1 MSNVT
6 YLLQRSYASSCLDVM
21 KMRAFVP
28 CQVADE
34 LNNYKATI
42 TEVVFDPLKVKKTNA
57 RYAKSGYII
66 PRDFAVIALTDDKR
80 ILLWGGMNSVYYL
93 QKGEELDKSLEMNLA
108 FNDIVDLTQRFKIK
122 NKKPEIDDLLAQ
134 LKELYAKK

>member
-57 RYAKSGYII
+57 CYAKSGYII

-93 QKGEELDKSLEMNLA
+93 QRGEELDKSLEMNLA

-122 NKKPEIDDLLAQ
+122 NKKPEIDDLVAQ

>member
-1 MSNVT
+1 
-6 YLLQRSYASSCLDVM
+6 M

-57 RYAKSGYII
+57 HYAKSGHII

-80 ILLWGGMNSVYYL
+80 ILLWGGMNSVYY
-93 QKGEELDKSLEMNLA
+93 Q
-108 FNDIVDLTQRFKIK
+108 
-122 NKKPEIDDLLAQ
+122 
-134 LKELYAKK
+134 